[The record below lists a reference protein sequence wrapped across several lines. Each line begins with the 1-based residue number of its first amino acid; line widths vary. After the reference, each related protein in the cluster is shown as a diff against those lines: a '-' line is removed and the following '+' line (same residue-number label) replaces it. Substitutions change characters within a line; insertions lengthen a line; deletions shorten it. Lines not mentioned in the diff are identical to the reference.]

1 MLETYEHHTGYHSF
15 SKEHFINTWLRERCL
30 IPTLGN
36 WPNIILTH
44 LLCFMLSFFFL
55 NNRQST
61 LLTGVGQNSRTLCT

>member
-1 MLETYEHHTGYHSF
+1 MLETYEHHTGYHSL

-44 LLCFMLSFFFL
+44 LLCFMLSFFFFK
-55 NNRQST
+55 
-61 LLTGVGQNSRTLCT
+61 